1 METVTEN
8 VEGLSESGEQGKG
21 DLGLANCTG
30 TGVSLFYGLQN
41 PCFGNSILHA
51 MMLGGRTE

>member
-1 METVTEN
+1 MAET

-21 DLGLANCTG
+21 DLGLANYTG

-41 PCFGNSILHA
+41 PCFGNSILNA
-51 MMLGGRTE
+51 MMLGGTG